1 MKAIADAAAAAS
13 APVTAA
19 ADSQN
24 PQETAPESGETLK
37 TDIDAAADISAI
49 SAKLEKVPLDSTSQ
63 AIERGVVVPAAAT
76 SSDRPLSKQ
85 SSRRPS
91 TDSDKGKGGRS
102 NSGRE
107 GRGRGDSKYEG
118 RGGFEGRGE
127 GRHEGRGE
135 GRHEGRGEG
144 RGDGRGRSEGRGRG
158 RGEGRESS
166 GRGGRGRD
174 NRDSAVRAP
183 AAPSAPSAPVAPAVA
198 RVQVPLNM
206 NMIGKGSNTGR
217 KAADGSKD
225 STPAVSAPVVKV
237 MSVSLFIYQ
246 CYTSSLKAEEIS
258 SYSYSRSMFFT
269 TRRPL
274 SLWLLKEIH
283 FLI

>member
-1 MKAIADAAAAAS
+1 MKAISDAAAAAS
-13 APVTAA
+13 APVTTTAV
-19 ADSQN
+19 SEN
-24 PQETAPESGETLK
+24 PQGTVPGSGEALK
-37 TDIDAAADISAI
+37 TDVDAAADVSAI
-49 SAKLEKVPLDSTSQ
+49 SVKLEKVALDSTSQ
-63 AIERGVVVPAAAT
+63 PIERDVVVPAAAT

-135 GRHEGRGEG
+135 GR
-144 RGDGRGRSEGRGRG
+144 GDGRGRSEGRGRG

-174 NRDSAVRAP
+174 NRDSTVRAP
-183 AAPSAPSAPVAPAVA
+183 AAAATPSAPVAPAVA

-217 KAADGSKD
+217 KAAEGCKD
-225 STPAVSAPVVKV
+225 STPTPAASAPVVKV
-237 MSVSLFIYQ
+237 MTVTLFYSLVIHIFFDN
-246 CYTSSLKAEEIS
+246 
-258 SYSYSRSMFFT
+258 YS
-269 TRRPL
+269 
-274 SLWLLKEIH
+274 
-283 FLI
+283 

>member
-37 TDIDAAADISAI
+37 TDVDAAADISAI
-49 SAKLEKVPLDSTSQ
+49 SAKLEKVSLDSTSQ

-118 RGGFEGRGE
+118 RGGF
-127 GRHEGRGE
+127 EGRGE

-246 CYTSSLKAEEIS
+246 CYTSSFKTEEIS
-258 SYSYSRSMFFT
+258 SYFYIRSMFFT

>member
-13 APVTAA
+13 APVSAPVTASA
-19 ADSQN
+19 VSEN
-24 PQETAPESGETLK
+24 PQDTAPGSGEALK
-37 TDIDAAADISAI
+37 TDVDVAADISAI
-49 SAKLEKVPLDSTSQ
+49 GVKLEKVALDSTSQ

-107 GRGRGDSKYEG
+107 GRGRGDGKYEG
-118 RGGFEGRGE
+118 RGGF
-127 GRHEGRGE
+127 EGRGE

-174 NRDSAVRAP
+174 SRDSAVRAP
-183 AAPSAPSAPVAPAVA
+183 AAVVVPAAPAAPAVA

-217 KAADGSKD
+217 KPADASKD
-225 STPAVSAPVVKV
+225 STPAVSAPAVKV
-237 MSVSLFIYQ
+237 IIAAQFIHQYL
-246 CYTSSLKAEEIS
+246 TS
-258 SYSYSRSMFFT
+258 FPT
-269 TRRPL
+269 T
-274 SLWLLKEIH
+274 IC
-283 FLI
+283 

>member
-24 PQETAPESGETLK
+24 PQETSSESGETLK
-37 TDIDAAADISAI
+37 TDVDAAADISAI
-49 SAKLEKVPLDSTSQ
+49 SAKLEKVSLDSTSQ

-118 RGGFEGRGE
+118 RGGF
-127 GRHEGRGE
+127 EGRGE

-225 STPAVSAPVVKV
+225 STSAVSAPVVKV

-246 CYTSSLKAEEIS
+246 CYTSSFKAEEIS

-274 SLWLLKEIH
+274 FLWLLKEIH